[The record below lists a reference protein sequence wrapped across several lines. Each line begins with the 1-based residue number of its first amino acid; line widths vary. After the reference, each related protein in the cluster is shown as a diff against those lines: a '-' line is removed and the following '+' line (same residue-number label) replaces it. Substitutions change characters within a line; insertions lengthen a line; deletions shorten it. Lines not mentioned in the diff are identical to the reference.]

1 MKHLHIALLYWML
14 NHEVLFRYAVTEY
27 SSWKLNEI
35 MKLSKKFS
43 HRSLCGM
50 FRLMLLFYSRIMKK
64 CYEKIYVWFKELHG
78 C

>member
-1 MKHLHIALLYWML
+1 MKHLHTALLYWML

-43 HRSLCGM
+43 HRSLCGI
-50 FRLMLLFYSRIMKK
+50 YSRIMKK